1 MAGMLFLALSCL
13 QGRPMQAAFDELRR
27 LADGVQLTPG
37 NVPTADFRRHVGTAG
52 TALRRHHGFSFAARR
67 REVWDADGRCRV
79 SAESVHPPTRD
90 HAAARDFLA
99 RLPSLPADVVLET
112 MYPGYCLGDDA
123 SVLEAMALARP
134 LAVDV
139 SHVYLARVAGTM
151 TEATWARLQ
160 DYEHIVEVHLS
171 ANDGRSD
178 AHRSLARD
186 TFGLPW
192 AQAQGRAGTP
202 LVLECY
208 MHRLDGDERRRQ
220 VDLARG

>member
-1 MAGMLFLALSCL
+1 MLFLAMSCL

-37 NVPTADFRRHVGTAG
+37 NVPSADFRGHVQAG
-52 TALRRHHGFSFAARR
+52 ATPVRTHHGFSFVARR
-67 REVWDADGRCRV
+67 REVWSDDGACRV
-79 SAESVHPPTRD
+79 AAESVHPPTSD
-90 HAAARDFLA
+90 HAAAREFLA
-99 RLPSLPADVVLET
+99 RLPQLPARVVLET

-123 SVLEAMALARP
+123 SLAQAMALQRP

-139 SHVYLARVAGTM
+139 SHVYLALVAGTM
-151 TEATWARLQ
+151 TTGTWARLR

-178 AHRSLARD
+178 AHRPLTRD
-186 TFGLPW
+186 SFGLDW
-192 AQAQGRAGTP
+192 ARAKGRAGTP

-208 MHRLDGDERRRQ
+208 FHRLDDDERRRQ
-220 VDLARG
+220 VALARG